1 MENPQDIALLIVL
14 GSLVFCFFIVA
25 FVLFAINYQKRILG
39 NDNKLKAV
47 KALQQIELFNASAE
61 IEEREKARIAR
72 NLHDEINPLLNVLK
86 QNLQRHRLY
95 IMKNKFQIESF
106 NQDFELID
114 KAMEGIRNSS
124 YELVPSFLIDY
135 GLIVS
140 LKDYIRSLND
150 AEILP
155 ASFINTTHYNET
167 APFIKQEQ
175 LNIYR
180 VCLELINNILKHAA
194 CSQLSLHLSVLLN
207 NFIIEFKHDG
217 QGISNAEVEKFAQIE
232 GGLGLKSLKAR
243 VLILGANISY
253 EKGKENSTIVLK
265 IPIKND

>member
-1 MENPQDIALLIVL
+1 MENQKDLALLIVL

-25 FVLFAINYQKRILG
+25 FVLFAVNYQKRILR

-61 IEEREKARIAR
+61 IEEREKERIAR

-95 IMKNKFQIESF
+95 IMKNKFQVESF

-114 KAMEGIRNSS
+114 KAMDGIRNSS

-155 ASFINTTHYNET
+155 ANFVNTTHYNET

-180 VCLELINNILKHAA
+180 VCLEVINNILKHTA
-194 CSQLSLHLSVLLN
+194 CSQLSLNLSVLLN
-207 NFIIEFKHDG
+207 NFVIEFKHDG
-217 QGISNAEVEKFAQIE
+217 LGISNAEVEKFTHVE

-243 VLILGANISY
+243 VLILGANIYY